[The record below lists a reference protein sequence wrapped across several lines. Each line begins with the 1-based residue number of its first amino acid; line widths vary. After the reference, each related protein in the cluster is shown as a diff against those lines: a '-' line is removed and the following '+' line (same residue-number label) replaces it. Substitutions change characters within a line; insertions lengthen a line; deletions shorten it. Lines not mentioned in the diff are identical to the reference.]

1 MSKEKPST
9 KRKKPS
15 KDGFIFKDN
24 DLESS
29 FKLAIRNIVNFG
41 DTDIFPFPYETRMF
55 DDMEKELIKSLL
67 ETHSEFE
74 KKLSEAPPL
83 NINCCAT
90 VGYTGYRWAT
100 QIDPYWN
107 TYFLGLVIH
116 IASKIENIRLGH
128 QNVYSYRFKP
138 DPTKAS
144 LFDKKINWRLF
155 QEDCLDYCDNNP
167 VNYILI
173 CDIADFYPRIYHHPL
188 ENALDRI
195 NPQKEISSKLK
206 KLIQTFSG
214 TNSYGLP
221 VGCPASRIL
230 AELALNSIDHLLCL
244 HKISFK
250 RYVDDFIIFCDSK
263 ETAHS
268 VLTFLSRKLMENE
281 GLTLQKHK
289 TNIMSKEEFLAITK
303 AKIHGV
309 DEDEDSPMKAS
320 FMKLPIKYDPYSIN
334 PEEQY
339 ESIKHSL
346 KDFDLL
352 GMLSNELQKS
362 KINQPFT
369 KQLVRAFSV
378 TDDHILSKSYGI
390 ICDNINDL
398 YPIFTTLIQVAISNW
413 ERFDTNAKNN
423 IREAIKNLIDSD
435 SFILKT
441 ELNVAYLVRL
451 IARENSMENQIIL
464 TELYK
469 KNSDSILVIIVITQ
483 SMAKWEVHHWLSD
496 LKRSFPT
503 MNSAQR
509 RLFIIISY
517 LLGDEG
523 HHWRNHNTKKFNFVE
538 NLYKDWGAKRK
549 QVDDLRDAL

>member
-1 MSKEKPST
+1 MSEKN
-9 KRKKPS
+9 
-15 KDGFIFKDN
+15 KDIFIFQEG

-55 DDMEKELIKSLL
+55 DDMEKKLIDSLI
-67 ETHSEFE
+67 ETHKNFKER
-74 KKLSEAPPL
+74 LLDAPPL

-90 VGYTGYRWAT
+90 LGYTGYRWAT

-107 TYFLGLVIH
+107 AYFLRLVIS
-116 IASKIENIRLGH
+116 IANKIEETRLSSE
-128 QNVYSYRFKP
+128 NVYSYRFKP
-138 DPTKAS
+138 NSEKAS
-144 LFDKKINWRLF
+144 LFGEQINWRAF
-155 QEDCLDYCDNNP
+155 QEDCLNYFSEKDSIDY
-167 VNYILI
+167 VLV

-195 NPQKEISSKLK
+195 NPQKEISSKIK

-230 AELALNSIDHLLCL
+230 AELALDSIDHLLCL
-244 HKISFK
+244 HQIAFK
-250 RYVDDFIIFCDSK
+250 RYVDDFVIFCDSK
-263 ETAHS
+263 EAAHS

-289 TNIMSKEEFLAITK
+289 TNIMSKEEFIAITK
-303 AKIHGV
+303 AKLHGI
-309 DEDEDSPMKAS
+309 DEDEDSPMKAK
-320 FMKLPIKYDPYSIN
+320 FMKLPIRYDPYSAN
-334 PEEQY
+334 AEEQY
-339 ESIKHSL
+339 ESIKNSL

-369 KQLVRAFSV
+369 KQLIRAFSV
-378 TDDHILSKSYGI
+378 TDNDILSSSYQI
-390 ICDNINDL
+390 ICNSINEL
-398 YPIFTTLIQVAISNW
+398 YPIFTTLIQVATSNW
-413 ERFDTNAKNN
+413 DRFDTEAKLN
-423 IREAIKNLIDSD
+423 IKNAIKKLIETD

-441 ELNVAYLVRL
+441 ELNVAYIVRL
-451 IARENSMENQIIL
+451 IAKEDSMENQIIL

-469 KNSDSILVIIVITQ
+469 KNLDSILVVNIITQ
-483 SMAKWEVHHWLSD
+483 AMAKCNVHYWLSD
-496 LKRSFPT
+496 LKRIFPT

-509 RLFIIISY
+509 RLFIISSY

-523 HHWRNHNTKKFNFVE
+523 EHWRTHNKDKFNFIE
-538 NLYKDWGAKRK
+538 NLYKEWGANRK
-549 QVDDLRDAL
+549 QLNNLRDAL

>member
-1 MSKEKPST
+1 MAEKNKSAFVFKE
-9 KRKKPS
+9 
-15 KDGFIFKDN
+15 G
-24 DLESS
+24 DLKSS
-29 FKLAIRNIVNFG
+29 FRLAIRNIVNFG

-55 DDMEKELIKSLL
+55 DDMEEELIASLL
-67 ETHSEFE
+67 ETHNNFE
-74 KKLSEAPPL
+74 NKLLEAPPL

-90 VGYTGYRWAT
+90 LGYTGYRWAT

-107 TYFLGLVIH
+107 AYFLGLVIYISH
-116 IASKIENIRLGH
+116 KIEVTRL
-128 QNVYSYRFKP
+128 NKSFVYSYRFKP
-138 DPTKAS
+138 SGEKAS
-144 LFDKKINWRLF
+144 LFEEQISWRSF
-155 QEDCLDYCDNNP
+155 QEDCLNYFDENNSTNF
-167 VNYILI
+167 VLV

-195 NPQKEISSKLK
+195 NPQKEISSKIK

-230 AELALNSIDHLLCL
+230 AELALDSIDHLLCL

-250 RYVDDFIIFCDSK
+250 RYVDDFVIFCDTK
-263 ETAHS
+263 ESAHS

-303 AKIHGV
+303 AKLHGI
-309 DEDEDSPMKAS
+309 DEDEDSPMKAR
-320 FMKLPIKYDPYSIN
+320 FMKLPIRYDPYSAN
-334 PEEQY
+334 AEEQY
-339 ESIKHSL
+339 TNIKNSL

-362 KINQPFT
+362 RINQPFT
-369 KQLVRAFSV
+369 KQLIRAFSA
-378 TDDHILSKSYGI
+378 TDDSILSSSYQI
-390 ICDNINDL
+390 ICNSINEL

-413 ERFDTNAKNN
+413 ERFDDEAKAN
-423 IREAIKNLIDSD
+423 IKNSIIKLIETD

-441 ELNVAYLVRL
+441 ELNVAYIVRL
-451 IARENSMENQIIL
+451 ISREDSMENQIIL

-469 KNSDSILVIIVITQ
+469 KNLDSVLVVCIITQ
-483 SMAKWEVHHWLSD
+483 AMAKCNVHYWLSD
-496 LKRSFPT
+496 LKRAFST

-509 RLFIIISY
+509 RLFIICSY

-523 HHWRNHNTKKFNFVE
+523 HHWKEHNKNNFNFIE
-538 NLYKDWGAKRK
+538 NLYRDWGAKRK
-549 QVDDLRDAL
+549 QSNNLRDAL